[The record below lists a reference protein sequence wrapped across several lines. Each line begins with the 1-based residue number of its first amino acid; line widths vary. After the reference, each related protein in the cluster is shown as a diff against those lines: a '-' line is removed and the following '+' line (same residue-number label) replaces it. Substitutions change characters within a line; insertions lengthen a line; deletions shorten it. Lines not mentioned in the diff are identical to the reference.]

1 MRGTPRGARG
11 APGKAEAQGQVH
23 AAALPSRVP
32 APHRAGV
39 PWGLRCPRGQP
50 AGSNWAQEPG
60 LAQGWGGSARLAAS
74 LPPPRGRLLSPGR
87 PVGGGPRPTSLGEG
101 PSLWHLSDRGHPTAP
116 SRERAGRSTVSSPLF
131 LLEGSG
137 LPSLTAAAQSLWGGV
152 STQRSPPGLLPSGL
166 PGAGVCSAFLSTS
179 GLTRCQTPAPAQ
191 GVRAHRPS
199 RPVPS
204 GCRVLGARASQ
215 LELRVSCPAAMSVGA
230 ASVPPAAPVAPPPG
244 VGKGRPLGAVRTPPA
259 NWGTGSGRPVR
270 PWLVRCSFP
279 GRWRFAARRGRGP
292 QTQGEEE
299 PPGLP
304 CWRPCFQN
312 LPRDPLSWGLGCLGP
327 GGGLVSIVLH
337 FYTTFPLLSLLL
349 TLSSPLHPP

>member
-1 MRGTPRGARG
+1 M
-11 APGKAEAQGQVH
+11 
-23 AAALPSRVP
+23 P
-32 APHRAGV
+32 AWQP
-39 PWGLRCPRGQP
+39 PCPPTR
-50 AGSNWAQEPG
+50 
-60 LAQGWGGSARLAAS
+60 
-74 LPPPRGRLLSPGR
+74 PPPVARETCGGRARARVLGRGPLSGISQI
-87 PVGGGPRPTSLGEG
+87 VGT
-101 PSLWHLSDRGHPTAP
+101 PTAP
-116 SRERAGRSTVSSPLF
+116 SREWAGRSAVSSPLF

-166 PGAGVCSAFLSTS
+166 PGGGVCSTFLSTS

-191 GVRAHRPS
+191 GVRVHRP
-199 RPVPS
+199 
-204 GCRVLGARASQ
+204 AR
-215 LELRVSCPAAMSVGA
+215 
-230 ASVPPAAPVAPPPG
+230 APPPG
-244 VGKGRPLGAVRTPPA
+244 AVRPRGPVGVSHPGGAGVPPSGDDCRGGLGAPRSPCGSGPGCREGAASGGPSGPPPA
-259 NWGTGSGRPVR
+259 NWGMGSGRPVR

-312 LPRDPLSWGLGCLGP
+312 LPHDPLSWGLGCLGP
-327 GGGLVSIVLH
+327 GGGLVSMVLH
-337 FYTTFPLLSLLL
+337 FYTTFPLLSLLP